1 MYHIENVGTED
12 WNVQLKQKGIT
23 LEQGKK
29 YRITFRAA
37 STKARTIKLAM
48 LSQSYTWYG
57 GEDILLEEN
66 QEKEVA
72 VEFTMGE
79 ETDSAATLVVSMGL
93 IKDGEGNEVS
103 TPASEITLSDFS
115 LVKVE

>member
-1 MYHIENVGTED
+1 
-12 WNVQLKQKGIT
+12 
-23 LEQGKK
+23 
-29 YRITFRAA
+29 
-37 STKARTIKLAM
+37 
-48 LSQSYTWYG
+48 
-57 GEDILLEEN
+57 
-66 QEKEVA
+66 
-72 VEFTMGE
+72 MGE